1 MTPNRSDPKKP
12 HTFTRDHGVFCPGEP
27 KRLKPNQSTAN
38 RKTNP
43 AVGIKAAGSCVTSGG
58 LYGTTSQGR
67 LYGNGTIFKLTPQ
80 IGASASWTETVLQG
94 FNRVYDRGGVDPNGA
109 LIQDPSGNLYGTA
122 SSGGHGVGGV
132 VFKVAAP

>member
-43 AVGIKAAGSCVTSGG
+43 AVEIKAAGSCVTEFYFS
-58 LYGTTSQGR
+58 R
-67 LYGNGTIFKLTPQ
+67 
-80 IGASASWTETVLQG
+80 SAIHTV
-94 FNRVYDRGGVDPNGA
+94 R
-109 LIQDPSGNLYGTA
+109 
-122 SSGGHGVGGV
+122 
-132 VFKVAAP
+132 